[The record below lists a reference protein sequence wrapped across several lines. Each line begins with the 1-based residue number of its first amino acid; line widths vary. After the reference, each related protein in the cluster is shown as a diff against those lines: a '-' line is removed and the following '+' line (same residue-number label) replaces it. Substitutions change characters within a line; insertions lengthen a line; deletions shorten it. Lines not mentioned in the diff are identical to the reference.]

1 MLKQIFQLLL
11 LFAMAAA
18 AHVRADD
25 YDQDCLPL
33 KIEGRHGP
41 FDYRSASQAER
52 KLVEGSHFDE
62 HYQAYKLGKKKLRKR
77 SDSIIETPAAGFG
90 YTLWAFPNHHMAL
103 VAIEDLGSK
112 QKSERLDGLQLR
124 VHCYFQRAVRFVPND
139 GLVRALYGYYY
150 ARRNEPA
157 KADIQIAEA
166 INHHPDNVN
175 VRVYSATAYLEMG
188 QPEKAAEHVKA
199 AYAAG
204 YPFPG
209 LRQRLEKAGQSLN

>member
-1 MLKQIFQLLL
+1 MLKQLLKLLL

-18 AHVRADD
+18 SHVYADE

-33 KIEGRHGP
+33 KIAGKHGP
-41 FDYRSASQAER
+41 FDYRSANKGEK
-52 KLVEGSHFDE
+52 KLVESIHFDE
-62 HYQAYKLGKKKLRKR
+62 HYQAYKLGKPKFKKKH
-77 SDSIIETPAAGFG
+77 DGIIETPAAGFG

-103 VAIEDLGSK
+103 AAIEDLGAK
-112 QKSERLDGLQLR
+112 QKSERLDGLPLR
-124 VHCYFQRAVRFVPND
+124 VHCYFQRAVKFVPDD

-150 ARRNEPA
+150 GRRNQAE
-157 KADIQIAEA
+157 KAEA
-166 INHHPDNVN
+166 QLIEAISLRPDDVN

-188 QPEKAAEHVKA
+188 QPEKSVEHVKA

-204 YPFPG
+204 YPFHG